1 MRRISVLLAAACAFG
16 AAPWLSGLGNVAGS
30 LALLTLAVALA
41 FAASSG
47 FFAVAAAGGA
57 LGAFASAV
65 LSPVSPAA
73 GGAVLVGLAFAER
86 TMRVRGRAR
95 LAHVGAA
102 LLGGALAG
110 SLSTAFVS
118 ASPAV
123 RLVALVV
130 AAVLVSLPLL
140 VEADDP
146 IAYTLD
152 EASAAVVQPAQA
164 TLRQAADL
172 RRNSREIPLDPE
184 TARTVQRTWRSL
196 LRLAEARV
204 RLERTRATLVTAGSP
219 ALAVVTML
227 DQKLADHTAAL
238 ARAVA
243 AVDAARAAEVGLD
256 DAALKTAESHG
267 ESLEE
272 ASRALT
278 GLGAKL

>member
-1 MRRISVLLAAACAFG
+1 
-16 AAPWLSGLGNVAGS
+16 
-30 LALLTLAVALA
+30 
-41 FAASSG
+41 
-47 FFAVAAAGGA
+47 
-57 LGAFASAV
+57 
-65 LSPVSPAA
+65 
-73 GGAVLVGLAFAER
+73 
-86 TMRVRGRAR
+86 MRVRGRTAR

-110 SLSTAFVS
+110 SLSSAFAS

-123 RLVALVV
+123 RVVAAIV
-130 AAVLVSLPLL
+130 AAVLVALPLL

-146 IAYTLD
+146 IAYTLED
-152 EASAAVVQPAQA
+152 ASTFVVQSAQT
-164 TLRQAADL
+164 TLREAAEL
-172 RRNSREIPLDPE
+172 RRNSREVPLDPE

-196 LRLAEARV
+196 LRLAEARL
-204 RLERTRATLVTAGSP
+204 RLERTRATLLTVGSP

-256 DAALKTAESHG
+256 DAALKTAETHG

-272 ASRALT
+272 ASRAILD
-278 GLGAKL
+278 AKL

>member
-1 MRRISVLLAAACAFG
+1 MRKIGVLVAAACAFG
-16 AAPWLSGLGNVAGS
+16 VVPWLGGLGNVAGS
-30 LALLTLAVALA
+30 LALLALAVALA

-65 LSPVSPAA
+65 LSPVSPAV
-73 GGAVLVGLAFAER
+73 GGAALIGLAFAER
-86 TMRVRGRAR
+86 TMRVRGRTAR
-95 LAHVGAA
+95 LTHVGAA

-110 SLSTAFVS
+110 SLSSAFAS
-118 ASPAV
+118 ASLAV
-123 RLVALVV
+123 RVVAAVV
-130 AAVLVSLPLL
+130 AAVLVALPLL

-146 IAYTLD
+146 IAHTLED
-152 EASAAVVQPAQA
+152 ASTFVVQPAQT
-164 TLRQAADL
+164 TLREAAEL
-172 RRNSREIPLDPE
+172 RRNSREVPLDPE

-196 LRLAEARV
+196 LRLGEARV

-243 AVDAARAAEVGLD
+243 ALDAARAAEVGLD
-256 DAALKTAESHG
+256 DAALKTAETHG

-272 ASRALT
+272 ASRAILD
-278 GLGAKL
+278 AKL